1 MTITKDEA
9 GKEAIVEGHVLRDGT
24 PVATGYARLLGTGDE
39 FVAEVPLGEDG
50 GFRFFAAPG
59 DWTLRV
65 LAPGGVRARVRGLR
79 GHRPDH
85 QGGSGRLGK
94 SATAG
99 TGVNRL
105 YPPSSYASSLRVAK
119 RKVRF
124 CVMNEN
130 REEFQRDLERIEA
143 KVIELFAMVAE
154 DLPRATD
161 ALLSG
166 DNDALAVLIERELDI
181 DALWPEI
188 EELVNREIVLQAPV
202 AVDLRYLLSVLRIV
216 PVLERAHDLVIS
228 IGSRANH
235 SLGEELTP
243 RSRVIVERMSELAS
257 AMWRQAA
264 DAWYQ
269 RDKTVASSLSERDEE
284 MDELHSSLTAE
295 LASGQM
301 SVQVAM
307 EMALVARDYERLG
320 AHAVNIARRV
330 VYLAGSTPESPPGS

>member
-1 MTITKDEA
+1 M
-9 GKEAIVEGHVLRDGT
+9 
-24 PVATGYARLLGTGDE
+24 
-39 FVAEVPLGEDG
+39 
-50 GFRFFAAPG
+50 
-59 DWTLRV
+59 
-65 LAPGGVRARVRGLR
+65 
-79 GHRPDH
+79 
-85 QGGSGRLGK
+85 
-94 SATAG
+94 
-99 TGVNRL
+99 
-105 YPPSSYASSLRVAK
+105 

-154 DLPRATD
+154 DLPRATE

-166 DNDALAVLIERELDI
+166 DNDALAVLIEREQII

-202 AVDLRYLLSVLRIV
+202 AADLRYLLSVLRIV

-269 RDKTVASSLSERDEE
+269 RDKTAAFSLSERDEE

-307 EMALVARDYERLG
+307 EMALIARDYERLG